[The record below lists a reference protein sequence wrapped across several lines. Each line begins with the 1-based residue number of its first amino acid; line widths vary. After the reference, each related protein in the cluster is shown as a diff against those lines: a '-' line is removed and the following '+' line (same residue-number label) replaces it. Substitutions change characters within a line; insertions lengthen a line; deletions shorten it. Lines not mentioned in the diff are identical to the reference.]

1 MTTQQLLNFTQRQLE
16 KATEKELR
24 EVVSNLRSTSRK
36 RYERIEKSGVYSE
49 AVKALKDRAYK
60 NFDYVLP
67 TVAGMDKITLINEYK
82 RYKAFLSSK
91 TSTLSGARKSNKT
104 KRETVSDITG
114 VELSDEDT
122 VEVLQLYDEAKKSN
136 VGGVLDYKKVMNTTE
151 EVYKEHPYWSENEI
165 LSEVESRL
173 IKAYE
178 KEHSPK
184 AIYPSKSM

>member
-24 EVVSNLRSTSRK
+24 KVVSTLRSTSRK
-36 RYERIEKSGVYSE
+36 RYERLENSGVYSPSAE
-49 AVKALKDRAYK
+49 ALKAGGYN

-67 TVAGMDKITLINEYK
+67 SVAGMDKITLINEYK

-91 TSTLSGARKSNKT
+91 TSTVSGARKSAKKKHDT
-104 KRETVSDITG
+104 IADITG
-114 VELSDEDT
+114 VKLSDEDT
-122 VEVLQLYDEAKKSN
+122 TEVLLLYDEAKKSG
-136 VGGVLDYKKVMNTTE
+136 VGGVLNYKKVMETTA
-151 EVYKEHPYWSENEI
+151 EVYDEHPDWTKEKI
-165 LSEVESRL
+165 LSEVKDRL

-178 KEHSPK
+178 DENSPK

>member
-24 EVVSNLRSTSRK
+24 KVVSTLRSTSRK
-36 RYERIEKSGVYSE
+36 RLNRIEESGLYSE

-60 NFDYVLP
+60 SFDYVLP

-91 TSTLSGARKSNKT
+91 TSTLAGARKST
-104 KRETVSDITG
+104 KAKQETVSDITG
-114 VELSDEDT
+114 VNLSNEDV
-122 VEVLQLYDEAKKSN
+122 VEVLELYDEAKKSN
-136 VGGVLDYKKVMNTTE
+136 VGGVLNYKKVMETTE
-151 EVYKEHPYWSENEI
+151 EVYKEHPEWTKDKI
-165 LSEVESRL
+165 LSEVEDRL

-178 KEHSPK
+178 DENSPK
-184 AIYPSKSM
+184 AIYPSKAM